1 MKSQITSILLSTMFG
16 GILTACTSAPCVAQ
30 SVTLELPRHAYY
42 RGESIPL
49 TVIAAEPVQSGTV
62 DVFLDSIKLAS
73 VALSGDS
80 ANVKVPTADVK
91 VGEYT
96 LKAVVRDAARELSA
110 SCDVTVACKPPADRL
125 EVWLWGGG
133 LDSDFYFDHGFTI
146 AGGPICE
153 YFRDSIRDA
162 TIQSLDARLAKNA
175 YATVWPCGGIA
186 RRHLKG
192 LDAQA
197 PDVAYLGAGRH
208 DEEYFNPFSPAVEKM
223 RRERNDWFMNAL
235 GDHPAVKVA
244 FYNTERVDDL
254 WFDNLNREGV
264 ELARRKLG
272 FTRDERGEPKFVAPG
287 VIADDDRGYRF
298 QKFVYTEGN
307 GLAYA
312 NRKTSK
318 DVKRHRPDVWT
329 LNDPYRVVS
338 FLDMFPGVD
347 LIGTWTYTNNDPKL
361 MLYIETLR
369 ALTRG
374 TGQRPLQT
382 VTLLNYPGMLAPKSV
397 TDQSGFADP
406 GHEGWML
413 MGPDRCKEVSWIIL
427 SRAAKLIGYYF
438 SSACGPQKYSRPED
452 QFRVPHAT
460 SDAIKEMSDRVYRP
474 YGQMITQLDVAP
486 RRIAVLSSQASRLY
500 GKSPRT
506 IGYPNEQ
513 IYGFYSVMAMAHLTG
528 DVLFDEH
535 VERGDLV
542 DYEVLMLPKCDV
554 VTKKMYDEILAFAGR
569 GGAVIADQYLGPEI
583 PGAITFD
590 FDFTYRRKVN
600 ADAIASGVMYA
611 EWDDHLNPNTA
622 KLAEARGVTAEDDQK
637 IMESY
642 ARRLKAALAGKVDPE
657 IEVDTPKALVNVLE
671 KDGVRYLVLVNDNRT
686 YGERVGKYKAM
697 LEKLVP
703 QTAMVT
709 VRQSDA
715 PGHVYDMLE
724 RKPLPTTKTGTGYT
738 FRVELTEL
746 GGKIIAIYPAKPSRV
761 GISAPPSVTRGSES
775 TISVAI
781 SDDAGEPLPGLQPMR
796 IEVTDP
802 SGSPSEYT
810 GYYCAENGKLQI
822 TFRLAINDK
831 AGTWKIRA
839 EDLTAG
845 IVAEK
850 AIDVHG
856 R

>member
-1 MKSQITSILLSTMFG
+1 MVG
-16 GILTACTSAPCVAQ
+16 GILNVVAVGICAAQ
-30 SVTLELPRHAYY
+30 GVILELPRHAYC
-42 RGESIPL
+42 RGESTPL
-49 TVIAAEPVQSGTV
+49 TVIAAEHVQSGTV
-62 DVFLDSIKLAS
+62 DAFLGGIKLAS
-73 VALSGDS
+73 AEFSGTS
-80 ANVKVPTADVK
+80 ANVKVPTADIK

-96 LKAVVRDAARELSA
+96 LKAVVRSAAGELSG
-110 SCDVTVACKPPADRL
+110 SCDVIVARRPPTDRL

-133 LDSDFYFDHGFTI
+133 LKSDYYFDHGFTI
-146 AGGPICE
+146 AGGPVSE
-153 YFRDSIRDA
+153 YFRDSVRDA
-162 TIQSLDARLAKNA
+162 TIRSFDARLAREA

-197 PDVAYLGAGRH
+197 PDVAYRGAGRH
-208 DEEYFNPFSPAVEKM
+208 EEEYFNPFSSVVEKM

-254 WFDNLNREGV
+254 WFDNLNRQGV
-264 ELARRKLG
+264 ELSRWKLG
-272 FTRDERGEPKFVAPG
+272 FTRDERGEPKFVTPG

-298 QKFVYTEGN
+298 QKFVYTEAN

-312 NRKTSK
+312 NRKTSE

-329 LNDPYRVVS
+329 LNDPYRIVT

-369 ALTRG
+369 AVTRG

-382 VTLLNYPGMLAPKSV
+382 VTLLNYPGMLVPKSV
-397 TDQSGFADP
+397 TGQSGFADP

-427 SRAAKLIGYYF
+427 SRAPKLIGYYF
-438 SSACGPQKYSRPED
+438 SSACAPQKYSRPED

-460 SDAIKEMSDRVYRP
+460 SDAIKEMSDRIYRP

-513 IYGFYSVMAMAHLTG
+513 IYGFYSAMAMAHLAG

-535 VERGDLV
+535 VERGDLA
-542 DYEVLMLPKCDV
+542 DYDVLVLPKCDV
-554 VTKKMYDEILAFAGR
+554 VTKKMYDEILSFARR
-569 GGAVIADQYLGPEI
+569 GGTIIADQYLGPEI
-583 PGAITFD
+583 PGVITFD

-622 KLAEARGVTAEDDQK
+622 KLAKASGVTAEDDQK
-637 IMESY
+637 ILESY

-671 KDGVRYLVLVNDNRT
+671 KDGVRYVVLINDNRT
-686 YGERVGKYKAM
+686 YGERVGKHKAI

-703 QTAMVT
+703 QTVT
-709 VRQSDA
+709 VNVRQSDA
-715 PGHVYDMLE
+715 LVHVYDMLE

-746 GGKIIAIYPAKPSRV
+746 GGKIIAIYPAKPSRLET
-761 GISAPPSVTRGSES
+761 SALPSVTQGAKSA
-775 TISVAI
+775 ISVAI
-781 SDDAGEPLPGLQPMR
+781 TDAARKPLPGLQPVR
-796 IEVTDP
+796 VEVTDP
-802 SGSPSEYT
+802 KANPTEYT
-810 GYYCAENGKLQI
+810 GFYCADNGRLQVP
-822 TFRLAINDK
+822 FHPAANDK
-831 AGTWKIRA
+831 TGKWKIQI

-845 IVAEK
+845 IVSK
-850 AIDVHG
+850 KTIVV
-856 R
+856 RQR